1 MPAMRDLVTPF
12 ANTLKRL
19 ETEPAVLI
27 PEDKIRHTY
36 RDTRIGKAVRDAL
49 ARQLPVSV
57 PRDEVRF
64 LRIPGHVMLVNPR
77 NAAAL

>member
-12 ANTLKRL
+12 SATLKRL

-27 PEDKIRHTY
+27 PEERIRDTY

-49 ARQLPVSV
+49 ARQLPATV
-57 PRDEVRF
+57 PRDAVRF
-64 LRIPGHVMLVNPR
+64 VRIPGHVMLVNPN
-77 NAAAL
+77 NATAL

>member
-1 MPAMRDLVTPF
+1 MRDLVTPF
-12 ANTLKRL
+12 AQSLKRL

-27 PEDKIRHTY
+27 AEDKIRDTY

-49 ARQLPVSV
+49 ARQLPRGV
-57 PRDEVRF
+57 PREEIRF

>member
-1 MPAMRDLVTPF
+1 MTTMRDLVTPF
-12 ANTLKRL
+12 ASTLKRL
-19 ETEPAVLI
+19 ESEPAVLI
-27 PEDKIRHTY
+27 PEDRIRDTY

-57 PRDEVRF
+57 PREAVRF
-64 LRIPGHVMLVNPR
+64 VRIPGHIMLVNPQ